1 MRFYTPFA
9 ALSSAP
15 SRQGIFI
22 FLINLVIIY
31 VVKPHDILNMAQL
44 AESSIRLSSC
54 LLLLLSFELL

>member
-9 ALSSAP
+9 ALFSAP

-31 VVKPHDILNMAQL
+31 VVKPHDILKLAQL
-44 AESSIRLSSC
+44 AESSICLSSC